1 MTSTKSPRLMDYHIE
16 SVSDH
21 RDEFRLLEFEI
32 CIVPGKHD
40 DTYVAWLLV
49 TLFLRAAVSARY
61 SEL

>member
-1 MTSTKSPRLMDYHIE
+1 MDYHIE